1 MSEGCA
7 ACDPGGGDGPETAAT
22 PRRDRRRL
30 SPWKTTEAYRTYVS
44 GALWAAGLLLVVLTD
59 AADHAGWLRIRLDAV
74 GLVFLAGALV
84 GGWNFFPKGIR
95 SLLTL
100 KLDMNFLMTAAI
112 LGAVLI
118 GEPLEAAAI
127 AFLFSLA
134 ELLEHHAVVRA
145 RNSVDEL
152 LRLAPERATVVL
164 EDGTEREVAA
174 DELRAG
180 QRIRVRPGEKIP
192 IDGRV
197 VKGVSAVNEANV
209 TGESVPVS
217 KTPGDQVFASTMNAE
232 GFLEIEATTDAG
244 DTTLD
249 RIARLV
255 RQAQSR
261 RSPTE
266 QFVKRFARWYTPA
279 VTGLAV
285 IVMVLPP
292 LVGLGPGLEWF
303 VRGLTLLVIA
313 CPCAL
318 VIATPVTIVSALTS
332 AARHGVLIKGGEYV
346 EAFGST
352 CAMAFDKTGTL
363 TLGRLEVT
371 DVVPVNGAAMDEV
384 VELAAAVEARSE
396 HPIGQAIVRR
406 RDERAV
412 AALEA
417 ESQAGG
423 EREASAAPAGAPSA
437 VSDFRA
443 HPGKGVSARVD
454 GHHVVVGTLEL
465 LRELGT
471 SAESL
476 ETASHLLRP
485 LEELGRT
492 GVLVASGYRVT
503 GLIGLADRVRPEA
516 GRVLARLRGEG
527 VHHQVL
533 LTGDQPYAA
542 RAVGEEMGV
551 DEVRHSLQPEH
562 KVDAVR
568 DLRDEH
574 RVVAMVGD
582 GVNDAPSLAAADV
595 GIAMGGAGSPATVE
609 TADIVLMADD
619 LNMLP
624 YARRLARKARR
635 LVRVNIGL
643 ALGLKAL
650 LALGAVTGHVSL
662 IVAVL
667 VGDMG
672 ATIAVVLNAMRLA
685 RVRP

>member
-1 MSEGCA
+1 MSDGCA
-7 ACDPGGGDGPETAAT
+7 ACDPDTPDQERMNGETPPT
-22 PRRDRRRL
+22 PRARP
-30 SPWKTTEAYRTYVS
+30 SPWKTKEAHRTYVS
-44 GALWAAGLLLVVLTD
+44 GVLWGIGLLLVFLTD
-59 AADHAGWLRIRLDAV
+59 APDHAGWFRIRLDAA
-74 GLVFLAGALV
+74 GLVFLAGALI
-84 GGWNFFPKGIR
+84 GGWNFFPKGLR
-95 SLLTL
+95 ALATL

-164 EDGTEREVAA
+164 EDGTETDVDA
-174 DELRAG
+174 DELRKG

-197 VKGVSAVNEANV
+197 LKGVSAVDEANV
-209 TGESVPVS
+209 TGESVPIS
-217 KTPGDQVFASTMNAE
+217 KTPGDPVYASTMNTE

-285 IVMVLPP
+285 TVMILPP
-292 LVGLGPGLEWF
+292 LIGLGPGLEWF

-371 DVVPVNGAAMDEV
+371 DVVPMDGAVMDEV
-384 VELAAAVEARSE
+384 LELAAAVEARSE

-406 RDERAV
+406 RAERAV
-412 AALEA
+412 APLADV
-417 ESQAGG
+417 
-423 EREASAAPAGAPSA
+423 R
-437 VSDFRA
+437 DFRA
-443 HPGKGVSARVD
+443 YPGKGVSARVD
-454 GHHVVVGTLEL
+454 GRDVVVGTPDL
-465 LRELGT
+465 LRELGI
-471 SAESL
+471 SAGSL
-476 ETASHLLRP
+476 ETASKLLRP
-485 LEELGRT
+485 LEESGRT
-492 GVLVASGYRVT
+492 GVVVATGDRVV
-503 GLIGLADRVRPEA
+503 GLIGLADRIRPEA
-516 GRVLARLRGEG
+516 ASVLARLRDEG

-533 LTGDQPYAA
+533 LTGDQPFTA
-542 RAVGEEMGV
+542 RAVGQEMGV
-551 DEVRHSLQPEH
+551 DVVCHSLKPEQ

-568 DLRDEH
+568 ALGDVH
-574 RVVAMVGD
+574 RSVAMLGD
-582 GVNDAPSLAAADV
+582 GVNDAPSLAAANV

-609 TADIVLMADD
+609 TADVVLMADD

-662 IVAVL
+662 IAAVL

-685 RVRP
+685 RVTP